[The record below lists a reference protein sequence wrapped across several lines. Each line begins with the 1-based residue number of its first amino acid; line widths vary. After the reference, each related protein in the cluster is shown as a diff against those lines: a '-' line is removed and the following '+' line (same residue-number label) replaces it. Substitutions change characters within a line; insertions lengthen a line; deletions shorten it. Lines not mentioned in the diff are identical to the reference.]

1 MSEVADI
8 NIHSYELLP
17 SPHEI
22 KSETEISK
30 EIQELVLSSRQSL
43 SDIVSGKDKRIA
55 VIVGPCSIH
64 DVESGL
70 EYAKRIAGL
79 SHKVSDTFLILMR
92 VYFTKPRTTT
102 GWKGLINDP
111 ELNDSFSIAKGL
123 RTARRFLIEVLYQG
137 IPAAT
142 EALDAIVPQYIDD
155 LISWNAIGA
164 RTAESQT
171 HREMASGLSTPVGFK
186 NGTDGNVHVAINA
199 MKAASTPHHFL
210 GIDQFGRCAVL
221 NTKGNPYTHIVLRG
235 GASPNYSKDSVE
247 KVATLLKGTNLPF
260 RVLVDCSHGNS
271 QKDYRKQAEVWKD
284 CISQISE
291 GESPIMGLMLESHL
305 KAGRQDVSLNTSLEY
320 GISITDSC
328 IDWELTEKLILEGRE
343 TLLCSKTV

>member
-30 EIQELVLSSRQSL
+30 EIQQLVLSSRQEL
-43 SDIVSGKDKRIA
+43 SDIISGKDDRI
-55 VIVGPCSIH
+55 VVVVGPCSIH

-70 EYAKRIAGL
+70 EYAKRISGL
-79 SHKVSDTFLILMR
+79 SRKVSDTFLILMR

-111 ELNDSFSIAKGL
+111 DLNDSFSIAKGL
-123 RTARRFLIEVLYQG
+123 RTARKFLIEVLHQG
-137 IPAAT
+137 VPAAT

-155 LISWNAIGA
+155 LISWNAVGA

-186 NGTDGNVHVAINA
+186 NGTDGNVYVAINA
-199 MKAASTPHHFL
+199 MKAASAPHHFL
-210 GIDQFGRCAVL
+210 GIDQHGRCAVL

-235 GASPNYSKDSVE
+235 GAGPNYSKNSVE
-247 KVATLLKGTNLPF
+247 KVATILKGTNLPH

-271 QKDYRKQAEVWKD
+271 QKDYRKQADVWQD

-291 GESPIMGLMLESHL
+291 GDSPVMGLMLESHL
-305 KAGRQDVSLNTSLEY
+305 KAGRQDVGLRTPLEY
-320 GISITDSC
+320 GVSITDSC

-343 TLLCSKTV
+343 TLLRSKTV